1 MAKKHTKKALFT
13 SVMSLVLCFAMLVG
27 TTFAWFTDSAVSGM
41 NEITAGNLD
50 VELLRNGNETVTA
63 ETELFGNI
71 DLWEPG
77 VVAYESL
84 AVENAGTLAMKY
96 NLSINYEDQNNLNGH
111 KLSDVLQVAV
121 VSENVAGMTREAVLD
136 LAKASNNKGSL
147 TTFSMEGE
155 LLGGQK
161 SDPRTVVI
169 FWEPSTDEVDNL
181 YNVKNGN
188 KTSDEQPLHISF
200 GVRVYAT
207 QLAHE
212 NDSFGPDYDASTAVN
227 VTTAGE
233 LIAALAQGGS
243 VSLAKDIEVVDDS
256 IVIPAGVSAALN
268 LNGHTIT
275 GANTSDVGAILKNVG
290 ALTLIGGKLENTAV
304 NGAAVVEN
312 TGSLTMDG
320 VAIQGAPIDSTGYSE
335 YAVSTSGALIV
346 EGETVINSDR
356 GAIRMNDGADVVIND
371 GTFVVSNA
379 ADGRNMTL
387 HVIYAK
393 GANSKLTIKG
403 GHFEQN
409 HTSTGGASVICP
421 AGATIDIYGGD
432 FCDAMDDNTWTS
444 TGNFQN
450 YMGYTAPV
458 NVYGGTFDDETVKKH
473 VSEGFVATE
482 SSGTWSVGIDTAKV
496 EDVFTKA
503 ENGDTINLAAGIN
516 VIPDSAQ
523 GKTLTIMGSENGET
537 IIATQDD
544 GSYEG
549 CDYSLQGATVTFE
562 NITINTDSSTYTGY
576 AGLNATYKNCTIN
589 GSYTLYGNS
598 VFENCTFNVS
608 GDNYNIW
615 TWGAPTATF
624 IDCTF
629 NTSGKSVLL
638 YGGADTVLTVT
649 NCVFN
654 DANDYEDVNN
664 KAAIE
669 VGSDWDTDK
678 KQIIATNCTVNG
690 FDITN
695 KGIYTGSTLWG
706 NKSSLDETR
715 LSVKVDGVDVRKT
728 VYINSAE
735 ALVNF
740 ADDVNKNGKNFNGKT
755 VVLTND
761 IDLAGIDWE
770 PIGQTGATQFVGTF
784 DGQNHTIYNLTVDS
798 SAETGENYSSGLFGW
813 VEGKVVI
820 KNVKIDGASVI
831 GNHNVSALIGY
842 TYSAQ
847 VSNCQVT
854 NSQIICKHA
863 NDDACGDKCGL
874 IAGYAG
880 DESRFTTCS
889 ASNSTVTAG
898 RDAGQLIGC
907 GYNKSVNNCSATNVT
922 IINGGDCTGANVNA
936 SVIGRVMG

>member
-136 LAKASNNKGSL
+136 LAKTSNNKGSL

-155 LLGGQK
+155 LLGGEQ

-212 NDSFGPDYDASTAVN
+212 NDSFGPDYDANTAVK
-227 VTTAGE
+227 VTTPGE
-233 LIAALAQGGS
+233 LIAALANGGS
-243 VSLAKDIEVVDDS
+243 VSLESDITVVDDS

-268 LNGHTIT
+268 LNGYTVAGAVPKSEGHVIVNEGTLSVMNGTVKSTHGNGGSAIMNKGTMEVNNVTLNGASNADGGYPSYTVNNIGVMTINDSNITSVHGAVASYGEGAVVTLNNTNIDMT
-275 GANTSDVGAILKNVG
+275 GIPGKTSHGIYTYSNGNVV
-290 ALTLIGGKLENTAV
+290 V
-304 NGAAVVEN
+304 NGGNIVNNA
-312 TGSLTMDG
+312 TDQS
-320 VAIQGAPIDSTGYSE
+320 ST
-335 YAVSTSGALIV
+335 
-346 EGETVINSDR
+346 
-356 GAIRMNDGADVVIND
+356 
-371 GTFVVSNA
+371 
-379 ADGRNMTL
+379 
-387 HVIYAK
+387 
-393 GANSKLTIKG
+393 
-403 GHFEQN
+403 
-409 HTSTGGASVICP
+409 GASVIN
-421 AGATIDIYGGD
+421 GAVTVNSGSFTGRIENYYGTPVIKGGAFSAD
-432 FCDAMDDNTWTS
+432 PSRYVASGYKATNNEGTWT
-444 TGNFQN
+444 
-450 YMGYTAPV
+450 
-458 NVYGGTFDDETVKKH
+458 
-473 VSEGFVATE
+473 
-482 SSGTWSVGIDTAKV
+482 VGIDTEKV
-496 EDVFTKA
+496 EDDF
-503 ENGDTINLAAGIN
+503 ENAQDGAIINLAAGTH
-516 VIPDSAQ
+516 VIPASAQ
-523 GKTLTIMGSENGET
+523 GKTLTIKGSETGET
-537 IIATQDD
+537 IIATNSS

-549 CDYSLQGATVTFE
+549 CNYNLEGATVTFE
-562 NITINTDSSTYTGY
+562 NITINTDNQTYTGY
-576 AGLNATYKNCTIN
+576 SGLDATFNNCTFN
-589 GSYTLYGNS
+589 GSITLYGDS

-608 GDNYNIW
+608 GDQYNIW
-615 TWGAPTATF
+615 TWAAPNATF
-624 IDCTF
+624 KNCTF
-629 NTSGKSVLL
+629 NSDGKALLL
-638 YGGADTVLTVT
+638 YGGANTNLTVE

-654 DANDYEDVNN
+654 DSGVLPDL

-669 VGSDWDTDK
+669 VGNDYN
-678 KQIIATNCTVNG
+678 ATYTLTVNNTTVNG
-690 FDITN
+690 YEIND
-695 KGIYTGSTLWG
+695 KGIYTGTTVYG
-706 NKSSLDETR
+706 NKSSMDEEH
-715 LSVKVDGVDVRKT
+715 LKVKVDGVDVRKT
-728 VYINSAE
+728 VYINNAA
-735 ALVNF
+735 ALMNF
-740 ADDVNKNGKNFNGKT
+740 ANDVNNKGKDFSGKT
-755 VVLTND
+755 VVLVND

-770 PIGQTGATQFVGTF
+770 PIGQTGKTEFKGTF
-784 DGQNHTIYNLTVDS
+784 DGQNHTIYNLSVDS
-798 SAETGENYSSGLFGW
+798 SAETGKHYSSGLFGW
-813 VEGKVVI
+813 VEGRQTI
-820 KNVKIDGASVI
+820 KNVKIDGAKIS
-831 GNHNVSALIGY
+831 GHHNVAALVGY

-847 VSNCQVT
+847 ISNCQVT